1 MSADI
6 DIDFFDRSKALAVL
20 KHIIA
25 SREQQGELV
34 KHNTGVYLHEIPHN
48 PITNLATIDYKEAD
62 QRGFFKIDFLN
73 VSIYEGVRDEEH
85 LLALMNTEPLWDL
98 LLQEDFV
105 NELFHI
111 NGHADLLKITQ
122 PRSVEQLAAV
132 LAMIR
137 PAKKY
142 LVGQSWDKILAEV
155 WVKPADDSAYYF
167 KHSHSISYAMA
178 IVIQMNLICE
188 TLLFNSTN

>member
-1 MSADI
+1 M
-6 DIDFFDRSKALAVL
+6 
-20 KHIIA
+20 
-25 SREQQGELV
+25 
-34 KHNTGVYLHEIPHN
+34 HEIPHN

-122 PRSVEQLAAV
+122 PRF
-132 LAMIR
+132 
-137 PAKKY
+137 KKY
-142 LVGQSWDKILAEV
+142 TK
-155 WVKPADDSAYYF
+155 K
-167 KHSHSISYAMA
+167 
-178 IVIQMNLICE
+178 
-188 TLLFNSTN
+188 